1 MADGIPLF
9 RSIKTSL
16 SVTVGALRQA
26 NQPDY
31 ISKLFGKIH
40 LSFLYPGEYWIED
53 KSTKK
58 QILHKAKP
66 SNLGPLIM
74 CLVDDLLHWY
84 DGKSVSAH
92 EFASLTWTRTQVSR
106 DMTLHPGLACRL

>member
-9 RSIKTSL
+9 RSTTTSL

-40 LSFLYPGEYWIED
+40 LSFLYPGEYWIVDE
-53 KSTKK
+53 STKK

-66 SNLGPLIM
+66 ANLGPLIM
-74 CLVDDLLHWY
+74 CLVDLLHWY
-84 DGKSVSAH
+84 DGKEVQRSACVPLP
-92 EFASLTWTRTQVSR
+92 AVV
-106 DMTLHPGLACRL
+106 LHLISSTCHVGC